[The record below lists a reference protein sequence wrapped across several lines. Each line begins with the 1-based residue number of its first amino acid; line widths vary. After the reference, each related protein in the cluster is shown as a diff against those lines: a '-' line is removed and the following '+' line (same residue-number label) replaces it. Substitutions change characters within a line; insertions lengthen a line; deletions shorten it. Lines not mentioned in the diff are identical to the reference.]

1 MGKTGKAYFVD
12 QPRVLDDLIVPHDI
26 LAEQNYE
33 IIATAKL
40 GKMDYENFVT
50 DMIADR
56 QFIEDNCELCSEGEV
71 WKCLLVQQKGEKGG
85 VLLIPTDRCYVK
97 YAAYYS
103 GD

>member
-1 MGKTGKAYFVD
+1 MCKTGKAYFVD
-12 QPRVLDDLIVPHDI
+12 LPRVLDDLIVPHDI
-26 LAEQNYE
+26 LAEQDYE
-33 IIATAKL
+33 IVATVKL

-56 QFIEDNCELCSEGEV
+56 QFIEDTFELCSEGEV
-71 WKCLLVQQKGEKGG
+71 WKCLLVQQKGEKDG